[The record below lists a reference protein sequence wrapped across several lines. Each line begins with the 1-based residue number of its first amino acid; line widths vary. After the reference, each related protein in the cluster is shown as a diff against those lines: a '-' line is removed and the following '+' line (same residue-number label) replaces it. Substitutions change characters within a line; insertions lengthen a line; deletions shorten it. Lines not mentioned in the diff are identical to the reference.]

1 MQKNGVCTHLEFM
14 LGADGLREWRWEKV
28 TRSEREDGWEGKG
41 EEGRSKRKQE
51 GKIGMLR
58 RGVRCVTAVRE
69 RIEGSLLF
77 SPSVLGGFD
86 NNQTRPDSALASM
99 SLALRHNFWSHT
111 MLHTINLPHWRKE
124 DE

>member
-1 MQKNGVCTHLEFM
+1 M
-14 LGADGLREWRWEKV
+14 DGKV
-28 TRSEREDGWEGKG
+28 KVRKEEAKG
-41 EEGRSKRKQE
+41 KQE

-58 RGVRCVTAVRE
+58 CGVRCVTAVRE
-69 RIEGSLLF
+69 RIEGLLLF
-77 SPSVLGGFD
+77 SPSVLGGLD